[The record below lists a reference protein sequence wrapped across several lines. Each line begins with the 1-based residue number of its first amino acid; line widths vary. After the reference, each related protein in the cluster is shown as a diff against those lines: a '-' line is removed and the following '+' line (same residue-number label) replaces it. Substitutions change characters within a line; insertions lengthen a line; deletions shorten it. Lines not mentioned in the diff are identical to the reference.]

1 MTPLTV
7 SSATAF
13 APSARTTMRQLTRT
27 AATLSTLLLVLL
39 AACSREDGATSDDGT
54 AAADSSDAG
63 GSAPVVLPVVGEE
76 VRVGDLVLSVTTTGQ
91 VRSESNA
98 SVRIEVAGT
107 VDEVLIRPGQQVRR
121 GQALVRLDTIP
132 FTIAV
137 REAEAALDVARL
149 QLRDNTMPDSIV
161 NGRMPTGERLRNAEI
176 RAGLPAAQARLD
188 KARLDRERA
197 VIVAPF
203 DGTVDQVKVSP
214 GERASAGTEVAVVVD
229 LNNLRIEASV
239 LEHDLPFIRT
249 GGDATIT
256 TAAAPGQAVSGRISA
271 ILPLVDSTT
280 RAGRAIVTLANPGR
294 NASGGPLLRPG
305 MYADVRLEA
314 TRLTGRTVVPARAVI
329 ERDGRPLV
337 FVVRDGRAQWTY
349 IQPGRTNG
357 LETEVQPDSVSGL
370 IPVKAGDV
378 VLIDGHVTLTHDAPV
393 RLIARAERQQ

>member
-1 MTPLTV
+1 MTT
-7 SSATAF
+7 SIDTNATAF
-13 APSARTTMRQLTRT
+13 APSAGNLMRQPTRT

-39 AACSREDGATSDDGT
+39 AACSGDDGAAAEDGT

-91 VRSESNA
+91 VRSEA
-98 SVRIEVAGT
+98 SASMRIEVAGT
-107 VDEVLIRPGQQVRR
+107 VTEVLIRPGQRVSK
-121 GQALVRLDTIP
+121 GEAMVKLDTIP

-197 VIVAPF
+197 TIVAPF
-203 DGTVDQVKVSP
+203 DGTIDQVKVSP

-229 LNNLRIEASV
+229 LTNLRIEASV
-239 LEHDLPFIRT
+239 LEHDLPFIRA

-280 RAGRAIVTLANPGR
+280 RAGRAIINVRNPG
-294 NASGGPLLRPG
+294 SGGAGGPMLRPG

-349 IQPGRTNG
+349 IQPGRSNG
-357 LETEVQPDSVSGL
+357 FETEVQPDSVSGV
-370 IPVKAGDV
+370 IPVQAGDI